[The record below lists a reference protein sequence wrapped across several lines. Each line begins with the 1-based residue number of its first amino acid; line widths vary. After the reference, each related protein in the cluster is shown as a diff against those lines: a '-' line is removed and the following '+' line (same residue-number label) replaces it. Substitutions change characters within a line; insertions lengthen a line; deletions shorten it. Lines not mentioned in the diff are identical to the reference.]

1 MRGRRFARPDAP
13 DRQRKEAR
21 SLSLLAHVL
30 WLDMQ
35 AVTLGTG
42 RLSTTRQLEI
52 QVDSVFQ
59 LDEDERSGGREG
71 VGGGEKGS
79 GSITRHELRRVLVN
93 NEPFDPSTLWSLL
106 PPAGVGGGRSLDSIG
121 ATGVGGAASAAAGM
135 PLLLFASQLRPG
147 HLSMST
153 CF

>member
-35 AVTLGTG
+35 AVTLGTR

-71 VGGGEKGS
+71 VGGGE
-79 GSITRHELRRVLVN
+79 
-93 NEPFDPSTLWSLL
+93 
-106 PPAGVGGGRSLDSIG
+106 
-121 ATGVGGAASAAAGM
+121 
-135 PLLLFASQLRPG
+135 
-147 HLSMST
+147 
-153 CF
+153 